1 MKKNKLFIVATT
13 TAVGVS
19 TIITG
24 ISTTVEAA
32 TTNFS
37 DVQEAN
43 SHYTAIMDLAKRNII
58 HGFPDG
64 TFKPNEFV
72 TFKQTAKIIAGIL
85 NLDASDEQE
94 WVALQAAGLMDSSLN
109 PNDPITRNDMAKVIM
124 KSLGLTASGNVSI
137 PFTDVSAEHQQ
148 AVTAL
153 FE

>member
-32 TTNFS
+32 TTNFL

-109 PNDPITRNDMAKVIM
+109 PNDPITRNDMAKVIT